1 MFDKS
6 RLSVI
11 IFIDKPTVGLRIG
24 EVMARTVKEE
34 EYAIKR
40 KEIVAAAQRLVY
52 TKGYDQMS
60 IQDILNELKI
70 SKGAFYHYFGSKQAL
85 LEALIDQMTDEAEPI
100 IAPIAND
107 PNLPALEKLHRF
119 FDTAARWKT
128 ARKEYLLL
136 LMQGWYADENALMRE
151 KAQNRMIEH
160 FSPLL
165 AGIIR
170 QGIAEGVMNSPFPD
184 QIASMAFALLV
195 SMGYAY
201 MDLLSHNAATHHE
214 LQRAIDLV
222 EAYNVVLERML
233 GAATGSIKLMDMKIL
248 ADWFGSPDAVTSG
261 NEPVQLQ
268 R

>member
-1 MFDKS
+1 
-6 RLSVI
+6 
-11 IFIDKPTVGLRIG
+11 
-24 EVMARTVKEE
+24 MARTVKEE

-40 KEIVAAAQRLVY
+40 KEIVDAAQRLIY
-52 TKGYDQMS
+52 TKGYEQMS

-70 SKGAFYHYFGSKQAL
+70 SKGAFYHYFDSKQAL
-85 LEALIDQMTDEAEPI
+85 LEALIDQMTEEAEPI

-136 LMQGWYADENALMRE
+136 LMEGWYVDENALMRE

-160 FSPLL
+160 FSPML

-170 QGIAEGVMNSPFPD
+170 QGIVEGVMNSSFPD
-184 QIASMAFALLV
+184 QMASLAFALLV

-201 MDLLSHNAATHHE
+201 MDLLSKNATTHQE
-214 LQRAIDLV
+214 LQRAVDLV
-222 EAYNVVLERML
+222 EAYNVALERML
-233 GAATGSIKLMDMKIL
+233 GAAPGSIRLVEAGTLK
-248 ADWFGSPDAVTSG
+248 AWFA
-261 NEPVQLQ
+261 
-268 R
+268 